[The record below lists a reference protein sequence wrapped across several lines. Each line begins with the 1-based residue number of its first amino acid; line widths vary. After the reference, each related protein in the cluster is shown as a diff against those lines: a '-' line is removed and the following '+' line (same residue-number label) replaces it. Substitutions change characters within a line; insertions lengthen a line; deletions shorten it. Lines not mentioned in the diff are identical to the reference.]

1 MAFGLDCVT
10 VPPIADM
17 KAAGVSFVGRYL
29 SYINNLTQVKL
40 LTPPEAKALSEAGIS
55 IVSNYEW
62 YASRATE
69 GFTAG
74 RADAQIAATQ
84 HAECGGPGD
93 RPIYFSVDIDT
104 SGSFVA
110 AYFQGVISA
119 IGRARTGAYG
129 SYRVI
134 GDLFNAG
141 LISWGWQT
149 YAWSGGQWEPRAH
162 IQQYLNGVSM
172 SGHSVDYDR
181 SIKSDYGQWQ
191 VGGTFMIDI
200 TTPGVSRYYTQ
211 TAPGV
216 WLSTHT
222 KTADGKPIYLHG
234 AILDAYCRFGNSYL
248 CGLTWL
254 GLVLSNEIP
263 LPGSTHGA
271 VKVYC
276 ENGVL
281 FYDPAHEFDTR
292 PGLLATESVYLA
304 HLYSGFGQ
312 DPKIAELQNQLGG
325 LQNQLVADEAQ
336 VTQLQAELAHATQ
349 ATGLD
354 PVKVTERLQ
363 TIGLASHNGD
373 AAIQQLVTQSIT

>member
-1 MAFGLDCVT
+1 MSSFGLDYVT
-10 VPPIADM
+10 GPPIADM
-17 KAAGVSFVGRYL
+17 KAAGVSFVCRYL
-29 SYINNLTQVKL
+29 SYVNNLTQVKL
-40 LTPPEAKALSEAGIS
+40 LTPPEAKALSQAGIS

-62 YASRATE
+62 YANRALE

-93 RPIYFSVDIDT
+93 RPIYFSVDVDT

-119 IGRARTGAYG
+119 IGKGRTGAYG

-200 TTPGVSRYYTQ
+200 TTPGVNNYFTAAQMGWNCRQ
-211 TAPGV
+211 T
-216 WLSTHT
+216 
-222 KTADGKPIYLHG
+222 GKNIHG
-234 AILDAYCRFGNSYL
+234 EILATYQSYGNSGL
-248 CGLTWL
+248 NGLTHL
-254 GLVLSNEIP
+254 GLPLSNEVP
-263 LPGSTHGA
+263 LDTSGA
-271 VKVYC
+271 VKQYFERGCLVYD
-276 ENGVL
+276 VAHK
-281 FYDPAHEFDTR
+281 YDKP
-292 PGLLATESVYLA
+292 PGAGQVYTA
-304 HLYSGFGQ
+304 HLYGGLGE
-312 DPKIAELQNQLGG
+312 DPLVPELQ
-325 LQNQLVADEAQ
+325 AQ
-336 VTQLQAELAHATQ
+336 VAQLKTELSQTQQP
-349 ATGLD
+349 TGLD
-354 PVKVTERLQ
+354 PTKVQERL
-363 TIGLASHNGD
+363 TAIGQIENNGNT
-373 AAIQQLVTQSIT
+373 AIQQLITQPIS